1 MNIEEVSKTI
11 NYLLDNNLKLVEKGL
26 DKIAI
31 NLQGPAGVGKTS
43 VLKQIAEERGA
54 KFTRINLAECEEIG
68 D

>member
-31 NLQGPAGVGKTS
+31 NLEGAAGIGK
-43 VLKQIAEERGA
+43 
-54 KFTRINLAECEEIG
+54 
-68 D
+68 

>member
-11 NYLLDNNLKLVEKGL
+11 NYLLDNNLKLIERGQ

-31 NLQGPAGVGKTS
+31 NIVGPCGVGKS
-43 VLKQIAEERGA
+43 SIIKQIAEQRGA
-54 KFTRINLAECEEIG
+54 GYTRLNLSELEEIG